1 MEMLWRTSD
10 AENASTTSDG
20 GHAIFTGVLFKHY
33 SPPDG
38 FNWDL
43 PNSDTPI
50 MDYVELDGF
59 NVPQRVR
66 EFLAVVEEQV
76 TSSLLIS
83 MSLGAFYQ
91 RLYAN

>member
-50 MDYVELDGF
+50 MDDVELEDY

-66 EFLAVVEEQV
+66 DFLAVVEEQV
-76 TSSLLIS
+76 RLSFLLVVS
-83 MSLGAFYQ
+83 EQ
-91 RLYAN
+91 